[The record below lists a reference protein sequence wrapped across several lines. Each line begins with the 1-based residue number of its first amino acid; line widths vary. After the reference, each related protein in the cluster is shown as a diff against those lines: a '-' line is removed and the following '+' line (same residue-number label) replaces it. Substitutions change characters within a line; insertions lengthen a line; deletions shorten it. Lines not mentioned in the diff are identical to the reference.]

1 MQIPSQIAITEN
13 QVNGVVN
20 VASMRRMLGR
30 ASDKASDAR
39 LLAELEHPGNTR
51 DVDPTSPA
59 EAVVSTA
66 AKRLDQR
73 CDYVFAGPIDTCDP
87 ELWLALRAIAS
98 DASLIALFPHLHFEG
113 LESPYGLVRMAA
125 FALDVASRAACART
139 RHTAIP
145 HTIMTEP
152 TVRKRTLTVTAD
164 IVAGRIGAWIL
175 MTEIIGA
182 QTAMMADLDWNGLT
196 DAHTALSVMET
207 AIAVNEALHA
217 KGEPNAD
224 ESSFDVTS
232 FAYLT
237 FADIWD
243 ARQRTSAEAADLSA
257 WSMRELLEDGPKD
270 DEALITSLKGAD
282 DGPATDYVGLFGINP
297 IQALAFAPRSFTE
310 TLSALYRTQEHVYGL
325 GIDNEGIDL
334 E

>member
-1 MQIPSQIAITEN
+1 MQTPSQIAITEN

-30 ASDKASDAR
+30 VSDKASDAR
-39 LLAELEHPGNTR
+39 LLTELEHPADIR

-59 EAVVSTA
+59 EAVVSA
-66 AKRLDQR
+66 AAQRLDQR

-98 DASLIALFPHLHFEG
+98 DASLVALFPHLCFEG

-145 HTIMTEP
+145 HTVMTEP

-182 QTAMMADLDWNGLT
+182 QTAMMADLDWDGLA

-232 FAYLT
+232 FSYLT
-237 FADIWD
+237 FADVWD
-243 ARQRTSAEAADLSA
+243 ARQRTSAEGTDLSA

-270 DEALITSLKGAD
+270 DAALVASLGGTKED
-282 DGPATDYVGLFGINP
+282 DVTDYVGLFGINP
-297 IQALAFAPRSFTE
+297 IRALTFAPSSFTE
-310 TLSALYRTQEHVYGL
+310 TLSALYRTQEHVYEL
-325 GIDNEGIDL
+325 GIDNEGIAL